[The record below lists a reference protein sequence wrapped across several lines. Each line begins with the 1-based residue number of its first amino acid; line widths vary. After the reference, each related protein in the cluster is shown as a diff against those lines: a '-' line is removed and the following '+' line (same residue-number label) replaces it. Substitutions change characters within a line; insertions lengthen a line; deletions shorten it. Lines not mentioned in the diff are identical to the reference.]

1 MGAEMRDW
9 KKLKETDI
17 RTVNR
22 EELVDITK
30 LEFGCLADNP
40 DRKMRMKEFV
50 EQVGNPY
57 CFLVGDSLSR
67 GHRGK
72 VHFYRGSRPEAETAG
87 TGRRFMKKLWKKEI
101 IYVRIR
107 TGLNS

>member
-1 MGAEMRDW
+1 MRDW

-57 CFLVGDSLSR
+57 CFLVGDIVVKSTFTEGAGLKQR
-67 GHRGK
+67 LQ
-72 VHFYRGSRPEAETAG
+72 ELAE
-87 TGRRFMKKLWKKEI
+87 
-101 IYVRIR
+101 
-107 TGLNS
+107 GL